1 MVSELWGCCRD
12 QNAFGYFG
20 VPLPKIGVYLQDS
33 WCLLSETH
41 LFYNLAPTKNV
52 GYCSLILWKKKQP
65 ELTGNHHV
73 NFINVQIILQWFHVL
88 LYQFHP
94 ISRSSPLPPLR
105 QERFWIRGRRG
116 GNDWILSS
124 LQWIIWRHLREPWAG
139 ALLLT
144 DSSFQWTTTNSEM
157 AYIYI
162 YLFILFSLLGS
173 TYMCGVTM
181 ERSLSGFDWTL
192 FRTQFCIL
200 HVNMLP
206 FCWYMGSIFSP
217 HPPSPSTY
225 TLLHTRTWGHLI
237 KPPCLFPNAFY
248 LCFSKSNHTWE
259 FKIKQRLSWSHHWFC
274 RIRAA
279 VSADCTV
286 SKVASRRKAQDTHTR
301 THCGKWLG
309 AE

>member
-1 MVSELWGCCRD
+1 MSFC
-12 QNAFGYFG
+12 
-20 VPLPKIGVYLQDS
+20 
-33 WCLLSETH
+33 T
-41 LFYNLAPTKNV
+41 
-52 GYCSLILWKKKQP
+52 
-65 ELTGNHHV
+65 
-73 NFINVQIILQWFHVL
+73 NFIQFQDLHRCHPCARNVFESEGAGEVTIESCPAFSGLFDDISENPGQVHCCWQIPVFNGPPQILKWH
-88 LYQFHP
+88 
-94 ISRSSPLPPLR
+94 
-105 QERFWIRGRRG
+105 
-116 GNDWILSS
+116 
-124 LQWIIWRHLREPWAG
+124 
-139 ALLLT
+139 
-144 DSSFQWTTTNSEM
+144 
-157 AYIYI
+157 IYI